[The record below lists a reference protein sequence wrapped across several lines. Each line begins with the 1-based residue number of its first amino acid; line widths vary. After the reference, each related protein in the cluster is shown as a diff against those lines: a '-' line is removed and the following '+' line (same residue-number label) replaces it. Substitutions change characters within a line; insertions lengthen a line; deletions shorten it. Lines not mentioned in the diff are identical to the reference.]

1 MFIIDIP
8 LIIGTN
14 NAANIVVAN
23 PTTGANLNTQEV
35 VVLITNSFF
44 ISLKKSHNGCKMQT
58 PFLPAKNAF
67 VFLITP
73 INKNG
78 AIKRTNIFINNMI
91 KFISLILQTKQDIQ

>member
-1 MFIIDIP
+1 MIKAQGTFTIEIP
-8 LIIGTN
+8 PAIGTN
-14 NAANIVVAN
+14 NAANIVVAK

-44 ISLKKSHNGCKMQT
+44 ISLKKSHKGCQILT

-73 INKNG
+73 TIKNG
-78 AIKRTNIFINNMI
+78 AIKRINIFINNII
-91 KFISLILQTKQDIQ
+91 KFIILV